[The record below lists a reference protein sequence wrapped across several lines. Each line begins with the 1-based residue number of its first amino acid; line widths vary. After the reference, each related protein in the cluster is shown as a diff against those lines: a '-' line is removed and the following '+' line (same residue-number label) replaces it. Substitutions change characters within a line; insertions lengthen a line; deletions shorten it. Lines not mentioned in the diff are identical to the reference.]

1 MSNWNDTTALITGGL
16 GFTGSN
22 LTRRLVDAGADVII
36 LDIVRSADKLATVDD
51 VRDEIDEIIDADVR
65 DADAVAAAVE
75 RADVVYHLASQTSR
89 PRANEHPRENLSV
102 NCGGPLNILEAA
114 AAQET
119 PPQVVYASSLAVL
132 GPVSEPIDEST
143 VPNPI
148 DMYGI
153 HKRTVEDYCK
163 LYYRLKDVPTTVVRP
178 ANLYGPRAPLYATG
192 YGIIN
197 QFVGNALRD
206 EPLTVFEP
214 SDLRGFLYIDDM
226 VEALVRVGESPQA
239 RGETYVLSTGDPR
252 SMREAAELVVE
263 IAGTGTVELVPW
275 NETWSKIRRGDITTD
290 PSKIKDELGWST
302 SVDLETGLR
311 QTIEFYRENEAILKA
326 RT

>member
-1 MSNWNDTTALITGGL
+1 MPHWNDQTVLITGGL

-22 LTRRLVDAGADVII
+22 LTRQLLDAGADVIV
-36 LDIVRSADKLATVDD
+36 LDIVRSDEKLATVQD
-51 VRDEIDEIIDADVR
+51 VRDQIEIVDADVR
-65 DADAVAAAVE
+65 DADAVAATVE

-89 PRANEHPRENLSV
+89 PKANENPKENLSV

-114 AAQET
+114 AAMDE

-132 GPVSEPIDEST
+132 GRQPEPIDEST
-143 VPNPI
+143 VPEPI

-153 HKRTVEDYCK
+153 HKRTVEDYCQ

-197 QFVGNALRD
+197 QFVGNALRA
-206 EPLTVFEP
+206 ETLTVFEP

-226 VEALVRVGESPQA
+226 VDALVRVGEHPRA
-239 RGETYVLSTGDPR
+239 HGETYVLSTGDPR
-252 SMREAAELVVE
+252 SMREAAELVVD
-263 IAGTGTVELVPW
+263 IAGSGSIELVPW
-275 NETWSKIRRGDITTD
+275 TDTWSAIRRGDIVTD
-290 PSKIKDELGWST
+290 PSKIEDELGWST
-302 SVDLETGLR
+302 SVRLEEGLR
-311 QTIEFYRENEAILKA
+311 RTIEFYREDQALLQA

>member
-1 MSNWNDTTALITGGL
+1 MSHWNDQTVLITGGL

-22 LTRRLVDAGADVII
+22 LTRRLLADGADVVL
-36 LDIVRSADKLATVDD
+36 LDIIRSEDKLATVED
-51 VRDEIDEIIDADVR
+51 VRDEIEIIDADVR
-65 DADAVAAAVE
+65 DADAVAGAVE
-75 RADVVYHLASQTSR
+75 MADVVYHLASQTSR
-89 PRANEHPRENLSV
+89 PKANEHPRENLSV
-102 NCGGPLNILEAA
+102 NCGGPLNILEPAA
-114 AAQET
+114 AMDE
-119 PPQVVYASSLAVL
+119 PPHVVYASSLAVL
-132 GPVSEPIDEST
+132 GRQADPIDEST
-143 VPNPI
+143 VPEPI

-206 EPLTVFEP
+206 ETLTVFEP

-226 VEALVRVGESPQA
+226 VDALVRVGESPKA
-239 RGETYVLSTGDPR
+239 HGETYVLSTGDPR
-252 SMREAAELVVE
+252 SMREAAELVVD
-263 IAGTGTVELVPW
+263 IAGSGQVELVPW
-275 NETWSKIRRGDITTD
+275 NETWSKIRRGDIVTD
-290 PSKIKDELGWST
+290 PSKIEAELGWST
-302 SVDLETGLR
+302 SVRLEDGLR
-311 QTIEFYRENEAILKA
+311 QTIEFYRDDEALLKA